1 MALII
6 GDESASQGMSKSIYD
21 KISDVMEPI
30 DGVSGEGLEDV
41 RNSWRKLAF
50 AVATGVVEHIK
61 SNMEISGVEVS
72 INDVSTTVNVT
83 TSCSSG
89 PGTGA
94 GTGSGTA
101 TGQQSND
108 GIGHIT

>member
-6 GDESASQGMSKSIYD
+6 GDESASQGMSKTIYD
-21 KISDVMEPI
+21 KLRDVMEPI
-30 DGVSGEGLEDV
+30 DGVSGDDLENV

-50 AVATGVVEHIK
+50 AVATGVIEHIK
-61 SNMEISGVEVS
+61 SNMEISGVDVS

-83 TSCSSG
+83 TSCPSG
-89 PGTGA
+89 SGTGEGA
-94 GTGSGTA
+94 GTGAA

-108 GIGHIT
+108 GIGHVT